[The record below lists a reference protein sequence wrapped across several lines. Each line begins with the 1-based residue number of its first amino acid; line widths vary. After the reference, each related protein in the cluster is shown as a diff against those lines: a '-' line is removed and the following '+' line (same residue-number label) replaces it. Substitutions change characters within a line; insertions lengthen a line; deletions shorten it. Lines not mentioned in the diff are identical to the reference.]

1 MPVHDWTR
9 VSAGTFYDF
18 HCSWIPEIKN
28 RLNQGILPSDYY
40 AQVEQVAGEK
50 TSDVWTLRSGPPP
63 GSPDPETTGGTVVTE
78 VPPRVRFT
86 ASLEMDLYA
95 ARARHVAIRH
105 SSGDQ
110 IVALIEVVSP
120 GNKASRYAFQTFVD
134 KAVAALAQGYHL
146 LLIDL
151 FPPGPRDPQGIHG
164 AVWSA
169 LGDDSYVA
177 PPDRPLTLVAYAAS
191 LTKTAY
197 IEPLAVGDRL
207 TTMPLFLTASTYVTV
222 PLEESYQATYGGVPR
237 RWRQVLEGTRS

>member
-9 VSAGTFYDF
+9 VSAGTFHDF

-40 AQVEQVAGEK
+40 AQVEQVAGEMAA
-50 TSDVWTLRSGPPP
+50 DVLTLRSGPPP
-63 GSPDPETTGGTVVTE
+63 ESPDPDTTGGAVVTA

-86 ASLEMDLYA
+86 ASLEMDLYV
-95 ARARHVAIRH
+95 ARARQVVIRH

-110 IVALIEVVSP
+110 IVALIEVMSP

-134 KAVAALAQGYHL
+134 KAVAALSQGYHL

-151 FPPGPRDPQGIHG
+151 FPPGPRDPQGMHG

-169 LGDDSYVA
+169 LGDDSYLA
-177 PPDRPLTLVAYAAS
+177 PPDKPLTLAAYAAG

-197 IEPLAVGDRL
+197 IEPLAVGDPL
-207 TTMPLFLTASTYVTV
+207 TPMPLFLTGSTYVAV
-222 PLEESYQATYGGVPR
+222 PLEESYQAAYGGVPR
-237 RWRQVLEGTRS
+237 RWRQVLEETSP